1 MFAEKSDMALQFIN
15 VSEQESIIELFGSI
29 GEGWDSDNKNTAT
42 NLSAEL
48 ARIKALKAGRIT
60 VKINSLG
67 GDVNHA
73 LAIYEMLEEHPA
85 EITTQIIGL
94 CASAATIIAAAGA
107 KRKMSRNALFLIH
120 QCSSYLGRAN
130 QTQLAAEIESQQTV
144 NKRILSIYT
153 QKCGSDNSTDIETLF
168 TANGGLGKWIEA
180 DEALRIG
187 FITDIYNES
196 KKAACIDKKSFIN
209 SALPELPQ
217 QYADFL
223 AEETQTKPQNEKTDK
238 FYQSFLKDL
247 KNLIFN
253 NNNTKNHPPM
263 KNLFPLLCLAACLTD
278 EAYNKEKGATLSDT
292 HLQAI
297 EKSLKEFSD
306 LKTAFE
312 AEKKANQTAQNSL
325 AELQK
330 QFDTVNGILSKL
342 SGTTVKVEG
351 KDPKTTTAQSFADW
365 QKNDKYYQ
373 EISLVI

>member
-1 MFAEKSDMALQFIN
+1 MALNFIN
-15 VSEQESIIELFGSI
+15 VSEKESIIELFGSI
-29 GEGWDSDNKNTAT
+29 GEGWDGDNKNTVT

-48 ARIKALKAGRIT
+48 VHIKALKSERIT

-73 LAIYEMLEEHPA
+73 LSIYDLLEEHPA

-94 CASAATIIAAAGA
+94 CASAATVIAAAGTT
-107 KRKMSRNALFLIH
+107 RKMSRNALFLIH
-120 QCSSYLGRAN
+120 QCSSWLGRVN

-144 NKRILSIYT
+144 NKRILNIYT
-153 QKCGSDNSTDIETLF
+153 DKCGKDKEKDIETLF
-168 TANGGLGKWIEA
+168 AANGGQGKWIEA

-217 QYADFL
+217 QHAGFL
-223 AEETQTKPQNEKTDK
+223 SEETETKPQNEKTDK
-238 FYQSFLKDL
+238 YYQSFLKDL
-247 KNLIFN
+247 KNLFF
-253 NNNTKNHPPM
+253 NNNTKTYPPM

-278 EAYNKEKGATLSDT
+278 EAYNKEKGVTFSDT
-292 HLQAI
+292 ELQAI

-312 AEKKANQTAQNSL
+312 AEKKAKETAQNSL
-325 AELQK
+325 TELQK
-330 QFDTVNGILSKL
+330 QFDTLNGIVSKL

-351 KDPKTTTAQSFADW
+351 SDPKTTTVETFADW